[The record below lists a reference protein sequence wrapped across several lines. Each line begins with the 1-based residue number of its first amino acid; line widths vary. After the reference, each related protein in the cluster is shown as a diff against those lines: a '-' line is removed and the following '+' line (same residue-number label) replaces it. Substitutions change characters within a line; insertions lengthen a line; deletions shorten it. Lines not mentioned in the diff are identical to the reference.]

1 MSQLDLFGVA
11 KAAPLSVTPDPE
23 VIRQRLQAIL
33 DQLGQ
38 SEALPWTEDE
48 LAYHQTV
55 IPQMANWL
63 DHEEADDIRERFQT
77 ELVRLNAA

>member
-1 MSQLDLFGVA
+1 MAQLDLFGAAKVA
-11 KAAPLSVTPDPE
+11 PVSVTPDPE
-23 VIRQRLQAIL
+23 MIRQRLQAIL

-63 DHEEADDIRERFQT
+63 ESEEADVIRERFQT
-77 ELVRLNAA
+77 ELLRLNAA